1 MHDIIIVGGGIV
13 GLATAMKLQE
23 AQADLKILVLDK
35 EDQVARHQTGNN
47 SGVIHS
53 GIYYKPGSLRA
64 TNCRRGYDMLLEFAK
79 KENVP
84 HEVCGKI
91 IVATREEELE
101 ALEALFERGKENGL
115 EGLKM
120 LNEKEIKE
128 HEPHVNGI
136 KAIHVPQAGIIDYKI
151 VSQKYAER
159 FKAGG
164 GEILFQQKVTKL
176 EQANGE
182 CSVVTEK
189 NSYKAKLVINCAGLY
204 ADKIAGK
211 AAKELGVQI
220 IPFRGEYYV
229 VKKEKEYLVNHLVYP
244 VPDSNF
250 PFLGVHFTRFIA
262 GGIEAGPNA
271 VLAYAREGYKKST
284 IKIGEL
290 IDSLTFIG
298 FIRLAAKYWRTG
310 LGEFHRSYSKK
321 AFTKALQRL
330 VPEIQED
337 DLKAGGAGVRASAT
351 SVDGKVVDDFIFH
364 ESEHVIHVLNS
375 PSPAAT
381 ASLSI
386 GQTIAEMAVKHLND
400 RHS

>member
-1 MHDIIIVGGGIV
+1 MHDIIIIGGGIV
-13 GLATAMKLQE
+13 GLATAMKLLE
-23 AQADLKILVLDK
+23 ADPDLDVLVLEK
-35 EDQVARHQTGNN
+35 EKDVARHQTGNN

-79 KENVP
+79 KEDIA
-84 HEVCGKI
+84 HEICGKL
-91 IVATREEELE
+91 IVATCEEELE
-101 ALEALFERGKENGL
+101 ALENLFDRGQQNGL

-120 LNEKEIKE
+120 LNEEEIKE

-136 KAIHVPQAGIIDYKI
+136 KAIYVPQAGIIDYGA
-151 VSQKYAER
+151 VAQKYSER
-159 FKAGG
+159 FQAAGG
-164 GEILFQQKVTKL
+164 KIQFGQRVTKL
-176 EQANGE
+176 DQSDRA
-182 CSVVTEK
+182 CSVVTESG
-189 NSYKAKLVINCAGLY
+189 SYHARLVVNCAGLY

-220 IPFRGEYYV
+220 LPFRGEYYV
-229 VKKEKEYLVNHLVYP
+229 VKKDREYLVNNLVYP
-244 VPDSNF
+244 VPDTNF

-290 IDSLTFIG
+290 IESLTFIG

-321 AFTKALQRL
+321 AFTKALQKL
-330 VPEIQED
+330 IPEIREED
-337 DLKAGGAGVRASAT
+337 LEAGGAGVRASAT
-351 SVDGKVVDDFIFH
+351 SVHGKVVDDFIFH
-364 ESEHVIHVLNS
+364 ESNHVIHVLNS

-386 GQTIAEMAVKHLND
+386 GLTIAEMAIKHLAAQQN
-400 RHS
+400 